1 MLCAAVEPV
10 EGGWRA
16 LHGREQERPGEGA
29 SEGASEGEKAAPIH
43 IDARVIASYASSQTE
58 SRGGGSL
65 RRAYPG

>member
-1 MLCAAVEPV
+1 MLCATVEPV

-29 SEGASEGEKAAPIH
+29 SEGEKAAPIH
-43 IDARVIASYASSQTE
+43 IDARVIASYASSQAE

>member
-16 LHGREQERPGEGA
+16 LHGREQERP
-29 SEGASEGEKAAPIH
+29 SEGEKATPIH
-43 IDARVIASYASSQTE
+43 IDARVIASYASSQAE